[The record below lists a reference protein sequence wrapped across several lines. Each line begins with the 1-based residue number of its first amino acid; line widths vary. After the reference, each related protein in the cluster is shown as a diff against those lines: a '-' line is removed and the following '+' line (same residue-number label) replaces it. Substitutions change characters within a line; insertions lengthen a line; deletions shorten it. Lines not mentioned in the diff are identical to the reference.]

1 MRNRWVRAIIGF
13 LWGLGLF
20 FAIGYGLKSVFG
32 SSTGSSTAA
41 APASTSEGP
50 PPKLAWNDPILVS
63 QVALKTGMILVAL
76 ILWAMLRRPFREMGW
91 RRPDWR
97 NWAHVVWLGVA
108 IVTMM
113 VTATVSV
120 LLGALHPLAMQFTF
134 LQLIV
139 VIWFLSSFSEEIY
152 VRGLVQSW
160 VADRDDSQANAI
172 LSPAIVCSATLFAAM
187 HVPLIWSSAGRK
199 GGLTTVIAMLF
210 LGWACAALRARSG
223 SLWSAIAAHVIGNV
237 AGLPGSIVGIILYR
251 VIYGDFPDFVK
262 AAMKH

>member
-1 MRNRWVRAIIGF
+1 MRNRWVRAVVGF
-13 LWGLGLF
+13 VWGLGLF
-20 FAIGYGLKSVFG
+20 FVFGYGLKYFFG
-32 SSTGSSTAA
+32 SSTGSSAGA
-41 APASTSEGP
+41 APASTMEGL
-50 PPKLAWNDPILVS
+50 PPKLAWNDPVLVS

-76 ILWAMLRRPFREMGW
+76 VVWALLRRPFREMGW

-97 NWAHVVWLGVA
+97 NRAHLVWLGVA

-134 LQLIV
+134 LQLVV

-160 VADRDDSQANAI
+160 VADRDDPGAAI
-172 LSPAIVCSATLFAAM
+172 LSPAIVCSAALLAAM
-187 HVPLIWSSAGRK
+187 HVPLIWSAAGLK

-237 AGLPGSIVGIILYR
+237 AGLPGSIVGIVLYR
-251 VIYGDFPDFVK
+251 VIYGDLPDFVK